1 MINSKLAESYK
12 SKVNK
17 LIKAMN
23 TKEINNLCKI
33 IKKTSKN
40 KGNIFVFGNGGSSS
54 TANHFANDM
63 TKNAKIKT
71 FCIL

>member
-33 IKKTSKN
+33 IKKLQ
-40 KGNIFVFGNGGSSS
+40 
-54 TANHFANDM
+54 
-63 TKNAKIKT
+63 KIKVIYLYLGMEAVHQPQI
-71 FCIL
+71 ILQMI